1 MVNTNHNVKFY
12 SGDTVS
18 MVGSVD
24 LFSVPEFVNYVQSA
38 SDRLYYNDQPRTG
51 SENKDNETQ
60 S

>member
-1 MVNTNHNVKFY
+1 
-12 SGDTVS
+12 